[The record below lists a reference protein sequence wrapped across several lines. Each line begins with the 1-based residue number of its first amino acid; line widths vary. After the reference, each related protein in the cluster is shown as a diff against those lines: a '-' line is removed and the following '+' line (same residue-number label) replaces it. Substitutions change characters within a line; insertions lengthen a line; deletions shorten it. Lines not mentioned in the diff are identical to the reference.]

1 MLVASMQCMMCRYPN
16 TCSVLGSSAA
26 AAAAKWH
33 PFAPY
38 LNPRR
43 EVDLSP
49 SAALLRIMADRVAEG
64 VARRR
69 VDVLARQDHAA
80 RLLAENERDE
90 AQAAIVAERVWRCAR
105 PA

>member
-1 MLVASMQCMMCRYPN
+1 
-16 TCSVLGSSAA
+16 
-26 AAAAKWH
+26 
-33 PFAPY
+33 
-38 LNPRR
+38 
-43 EVDLSP
+43 
-49 SAALLRIMADRVAEG
+49 MADRVAEG